1 MILKKFICLFNNP
14 GQEKFLTPPLHTR
27 ARFTIIYLLKKYVQ
41 ITFSL
46 QFFVFIPFWIHP
58 FLGRGEEDSSS
69 SPCLP
74 ISAGILLESFKNL
87 LRKGSV
93 NWNTSS
99 INRMA
104 LTDAIITTGTN
115 QPWLADQYTVS
126 THQRKMKKNKF
137 LLQLVLVTSR

>member
-1 MILKKFICLFNNP
+1 
-14 GQEKFLTPPLHTR
+14 
-27 ARFTIIYLLKKYVQ
+27 
-41 ITFSL
+41 
-46 QFFVFIPFWIHP
+46 
-58 FLGRGEEDSSS
+58 
-69 SPCLP
+69 LP